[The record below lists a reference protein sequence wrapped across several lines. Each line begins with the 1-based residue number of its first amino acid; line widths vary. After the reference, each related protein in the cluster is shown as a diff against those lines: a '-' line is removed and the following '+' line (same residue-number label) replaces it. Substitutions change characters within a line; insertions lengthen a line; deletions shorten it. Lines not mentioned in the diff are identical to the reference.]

1 MAEKKKVSIWSKIA
15 KFFRE
20 LKSELKKVVW
30 FGRKP
35 TIQSTILV
43 VVVLVIASLV
53 ISMLD
58 YGFHNAL
65 MALGRMI

>member
-58 YGFHNAL
+58 YGFSNAL

>member
-1 MAEKKKVSIWSKIA
+1 MADKKKVSIWSKIA

-20 LKSELKKVVW
+20 LRSELKKVVW
-30 FGRKP
+30 FGRKA

-43 VVVLVIASLV
+43 IVVLIIACVV

-58 YGFHNAL
+58 YGFSNAL
-65 MALGRMI
+65 MAFGRLI

>member
-20 LKSELKKVVW
+20 LRSELKKVVW
-30 FGRKP
+30 FGRKA
-35 TIQSTILV
+35 TIQSTVLV
-43 VVVLVIASLV
+43 TVVLVIASVV

-58 YGFHNAL
+58 LGFSKAL
-65 MALGRMI
+65 MALGRLI